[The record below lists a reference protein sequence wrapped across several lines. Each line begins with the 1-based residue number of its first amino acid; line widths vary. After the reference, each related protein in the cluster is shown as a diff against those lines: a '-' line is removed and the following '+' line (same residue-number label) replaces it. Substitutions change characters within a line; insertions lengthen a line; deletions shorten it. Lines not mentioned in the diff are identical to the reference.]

1 MHDVAIEDR
10 SNVPPNAIRYPYDP
24 SLLLPHGN
32 GINREKHLPLL
43 LDNLARQ
50 AGLQFRVERQTAPIW
65 FVVEDKNS

>member
-10 SNVPPNAIRYPYDP
+10 SDVPANTIRYLYDP
-24 SLLLPHGN
+24 SLLLSYGN
-32 GINREKHLPLL
+32 GVNKEKHLPLL

-50 AGLQFRVERQTAPIW
+50 TGLQFRVERQTAPMW